1 MNLGLCHQWPGD
13 ADRAAADLEK
23 AVALGPCDIRVANT
37 LAWNLISRRKYARA
51 REVVRRSLEWKW
63 WDNWEA
69 RAYEAKLKDLP

>member
-1 MNLGLCHQWPGD
+1 
-13 ADRAAADLEK
+13 
-23 AVALGPCDIRVANT
+23 VANT
-37 LAWNLISRRKYARA
+37 LAWNLISRREYARA